1 MILKEINPEY
11 SLEGQML
18 KLKLQYSAKVL
29 TLRCNRH
36 LIQRTDSLGKT
47 QMLGKIEGR
56 KRRGRLM
63 MKWLDGITHSM
74 DMSLSK
80 LWELMM
86 DREAWHATVHGVAKS
101 WTRLSDWTEL
111 MLWFD
116 FLGGT
121 VVKNLPA
128 KAGDTRDY
136 WFNSWVRKIP
146 WSRKWQ
152 PALVFL
158 PGRFYGQR
166 SLGSYSPW
174 GLKELDTTEHTHIH
188 FCIYS

>member
-1 MILKEINPEY
+1 MDAEAEAPILC
-11 SLEGQML
+11 Q
-18 KLKLQYSAKVL
+18 VL
-29 TLRCNRH
+29 TSQHDRH
-36 LIQRTDSLGKT
+36 LMQRTDSLGKT
-47 QMLGKIEGR
+47 LMLGKTEGR
-56 KRRGRLM
+56 KRRGRQG

-86 DREAWHATVHGVAKS
+86 DMESWCATVHGVAKS

-111 MLWFD
+111 TLWFG
-116 FLGGT
+116 FPGGI

-128 KAGDTRDY
+128 NAGDTRDDR
-136 WFNSWVRKIP
+136 FNSWVGKIP

-158 PGRFYGQR
+158 SGKFHGQR
-166 SLGSYSPW
+166 SP
-174 GLKELDTTEHTHIH
+174 GLHGVTESQTHWAHTYTHLSWFKKIQPTKNW
-188 FCIYS
+188 IYK

>member
-86 DREAWHATVHGVAKS
+86 DREAWRAVVHGVAKS
-101 WTRLSDWTEL
+101 QVQLS
-111 MLWFD
+111 
-116 FLGGT
+116 
-121 VVKNLPA
+121 N
-128 KAGDTRDY
+128 
-136 WFNSWVRKIP
+136 
-146 WSRKWQ
+146 
-152 PALVFL
+152 
-158 PGRFYGQR
+158 
-166 SLGSYSPW
+166 
-174 GLKELDTTEHTHIH
+174 
-188 FCIYS
+188 